1 MLRMMS
7 KEVNQSN
14 TTSSPK
20 PQDKPS
26 GDTDTSPEPLL
37 NIKVLGMS
45 GTQKPEGYDA
55 SMYYTPEAG
64 IQSTQ
69 LIVSHVGEATNWKMC
84 LDATLAAQDKA
95 KAHIAWGAECQTYA
109 LLLSTARVS
118 GSKPELKAILN
129 WDRVPESLVLFGRR
143 VARYIPGMAFLLG
156 FNQEEEKNTVQE
168 VSASVTAASADS
180 INVMI
185 KFPELTVCREAFPSP
200 LPPAYFLFS
209 NRTINTFGQA

>member
-1 MLRMMS
+1 MTEL
-7 KEVNQSN
+7 
-14 TTSSPK
+14 
-20 PQDKPS
+20 
-26 GDTDTSPEPLL
+26 
-37 NIKVLGMS
+37 
-45 GTQKPEGYDA
+45 
-55 SMYYTPEAG
+55 
-64 IQSTQ
+64 
-69 LIVSHVGEATNWKMC
+69 C
-84 LDATLAAQDKA
+84 
-95 KAHIAWGAECQTYA
+95 CQTCA
-109 LLLSTARVS
+109 QLNELLFFT
-118 GSKPELKAILN
+118 IH
-129 WDRVPESLVLFGRR
+129 R